1 MSLPLQGVR
10 ILDLTRLLPGSYCTL
25 LLADLGADVVK
36 IEEPGRGDSIR
47 LAPPLVD
54 GQGAAH
60 LALNR
65 GKRSVAVDLKLP
77 DGAEVLGRLVE
88 GAQALVESFR
98 PGVMDRLGVGWEA
111 VSRRNPKL
119 VYCALTGYGQEGPYR
134 DRVGHDINYIGAAGI
149 LDATGS
155 PDGEPVLPAV
165 QIADL
170 SGGMAAALGMVAA
183 LWRAAGEGRGRFV
196 DVSLLDVAAS
206 WSAMVWSWFLATG
219 EVPARGGMPLTG
231 SLACYRTYRC
241 ADGRY
246 ITVGA
251 LEARFWR
258 VLCEALGV
266 EDLIDGHLDPTRQDE
281 VAGRLED
288 TFGSRPREEWVE
300 RLAGLETCVG
310 PVNDV
315 AEAVVDPQIRAR
327 GMVVEVEGRAV
338 GPGPAIRLGEGGPR
352 PARTTARRAHRR
364 GAARSRR
371 VARAGGRSATA
382 RHRGGS
388 CRWGPLGSGHG

>member
-10 ILDLTRLLPGSYCTL
+10 ILDLTRLLPGNYCTL

-47 LAPPLVD
+47 LVPPLVE

-65 GKRSVAVDLKLP
+65 GKRSVAVDLKSP
-77 DGAEVLGRLVE
+77 EGAEILGRLVE
-88 GAQALVESFR
+88 GAEALVESFR
-98 PGVMDRLGVGWEA
+98 PGVMDRLGVGWKA
-111 VSRRNPKL
+111 LSRRNPKL

-149 LDATGS
+149 LDATGW

-170 SGGMAAALGMVAA
+170 GGGMAAAMGMVAA

-206 WSAMVWSWFLATG
+206 WSAMVWSWYLATG

-231 SLACYRTYRC
+231 GLACYRTYRC

-258 VLCEALGV
+258 ALCEALGV

-288 TFGSRPREEWVE
+288 TFGSRPRDEWVE

-315 AEAVVDPQIRAR
+315 AEAVVDPQVRAR

-338 GPGPAIRLGEGGPR
+338 GPGPAIRLGEGGPPTR
-352 PARTTARRAHRR
+352 PAPRLGEHTDEVLLEAGLSHEGVADLRRR
-364 GAARSRR
+364 GIVGDR
-371 VARAGGRSATA
+371 VGGGR
-382 RHRGGS
+382 
-388 CRWGPLGSGHG
+388 